1 MYFVISTRRFAN
13 MKRELSIA
21 EKLLQI
27 NAVKLNP
34 QNPFTWASG
43 WKSPIYCDN
52 RKILS
57 YAHVRDYIKS
67 EMTNAVFT
75 EFPDAEVIAGVATAG
90 IPWGALVADLLSLP
104 FIYVRSKPKEHGMG
118 NQIEGVLHAGQKVV
132 VIEDLISTGKSSLE
146 AVKAIQEAQGEVVG
160 LCSVF
165 TYEFPIAQQI
175 FSAENIKTLSMSNY
189 SSLIDIALEKKIISD
204 DEVTLLKSW
213 RENPSEWGK

>member
-165 TYEFPIAQQI
+165 TYEFPISQQI
-175 FSAENIKTLSMSNY
+175 FEAENIKTLSLSNY

>member
-1 MYFVISTRRFAN
+1 

-75 EFPDAEVIAGVATAG
+75 EFPDADVIAGVATAG
-90 IPWGALVADLLSLP
+90 IPWGVLVADLLSLP

-118 NQIEGVLHAGQKVV
+118 NQIEGVLNAGQKVV

-146 AVKAIQEAQGEVVG
+146 AVKAIQEAQGEVIG

-165 TYEFPIAQQI
+165 TYEFPISQQI
-175 FSAENIKTLSMSNY
+175 FEAENIRTLSLSNY
-189 SSLIDIALEKKIISD
+189 SSLTDIALEKKIISEE
-204 DEVTLLKSW
+204 EVTLLKSW

>member
-1 MYFVISTRRFAN
+1 

-75 EFPDAEVIAGVATAG
+75 VFPDAEVIAGVATAG

-146 AVKAIQEAQGEVVG
+146 AVKAIQEAQGEVIG
-160 LCSVF
+160 LCSLF

-175 FSAENIKTLSMSNY
+175 FSAENIKTLSLSNY